1 MRVTSKSETQNNFIA
16 GILKIV
22 VRLCSKLLKCAEAMT
37 SYLRPG
43 PQIIPCFRLPDKL
56 VP

>member
-16 GILKIV
+16 GILKIM

-37 SYLRPG
+37 SSLRRG
-43 PQIIPCFRLPDKL
+43 P
-56 VP
+56 